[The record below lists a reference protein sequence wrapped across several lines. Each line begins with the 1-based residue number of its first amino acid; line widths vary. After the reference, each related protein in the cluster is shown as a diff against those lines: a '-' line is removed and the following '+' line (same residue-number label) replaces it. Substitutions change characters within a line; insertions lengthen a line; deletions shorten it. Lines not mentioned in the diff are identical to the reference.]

1 MEKYAE
7 EARQRW
13 GDTEAFRQSL
23 FRVEKMGKAGLNQVL
38 KEGEKLLKEDER
50 FKAFY
55 ERIADGLAQF
65 MHDGMIYYAD
75 MGEAKGKS
83 QNKNPIS

>member
-1 MEKYAE
+1 MPQGPKS
-7 EARQRW
+7 EAVQILI
-13 GDTEAFRQSL
+13 DKHYKSLQAFYEPNLKLYR
-23 FRVEKMGKAGLNQVL
+23 GLADLYVT
-38 KEGEKLLKEDER
+38 DER